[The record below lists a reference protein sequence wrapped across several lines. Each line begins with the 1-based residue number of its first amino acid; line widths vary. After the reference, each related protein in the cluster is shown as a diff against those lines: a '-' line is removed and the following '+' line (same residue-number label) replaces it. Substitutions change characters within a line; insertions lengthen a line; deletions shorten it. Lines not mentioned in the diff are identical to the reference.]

1 MNAPLTLPQRVG
13 IAAVVAA
20 LGAAAV
26 GFAQA
31 PEPGVWLICPAV
43 PAYHYLDGPTL
54 LAKPSFKV
62 PIGVLPA
69 ASRGAVQ
76 GKVFAPT
83 GCAEGWLTAAA
94 IVDPDALAAPSS
106 GFVSRAARLTDARP
120 QSRVDIFL
128 QGELVIPNVRVLR
141 AGGEAVP
148 DRADGKPIDWSAT
161 VAVELEIPASDAAR
175 VDACLGAPGVS
186 LTARTPSEASAPLAD
201 CASVGKMRE
210 GWVSYRLLAEGLQPE
225 QKLVL
230 QADGVALAPAR
241 VLSVATDATALLEI
255 PASRKSVLDNCT
267 RTGRRI
273 DAVAFDTRLNPP
285 TFADCPAPI
294 VTRAGPAGWGRPFG
308 GAPAA
313 AVSQE
318 KP

>member
-1 MNAPLTLPQRVG
+1 MNAPLTLPQRAG

-20 LGAAAV
+20 LGAGAV

-43 PAYHYLDGPTL
+43 PAHHYLDAATL
-54 LAKPSFKV
+54 FSKPSFKV
-62 PIGVLPA
+62 PSGAVSA
-69 ASRGAVQ
+69 ASRGVTQ
-76 GKVFAPT
+76 GKVFAPA
-83 GCAEGWLTAAA
+83 GCVDGWLTTAA
-94 IVDPDALAAPSS
+94 IVDPDALAAPAP

-141 AGGEAVP
+141 AAGEAVP

-161 VAVELEIPASDAAR
+161 VAVELEVPESEAAR

-186 LTARTPSEASAPLAD
+186 LTARTPSQETSPLAD

-210 GWVSYRLLAEGLQPE
+210 GWVSYRLPAEGLQPE

-230 QADGVALAPAR
+230 QADGVALAPGR
-241 VLSVATDATALLEI
+241 VLSVGTDATALLEI
-255 PASRKSVLDNCT
+255 PAARKSVLDNCA

-273 DAVAFDTRLNPP
+273 DAVAFDTRLSPP
-285 TFADCPAPI
+285 SFADCPALI
-294 VTRAGPAGWGRPFG
+294 VARTGPGGWGRPFG
-308 GAPAA
+308 GTPAG
-313 AVSQE
+313 AVAQE
-318 KP
+318 NP